1 MNTTTKNQINRKKS
15 VFNVFSPVGAP
26 RGHERKQRVF
36 SLLELLL
43 SQMGGDTDAR

>member
-1 MNTTTKNQINRKKS
+1 MNTTTKNQMNRKKT

-26 RGHERKQRVF
+26 REQERKQRVF

-43 SQMGGDTDAR
+43 SQIRGDTDAK